1 MEEKRGCGWRKVGGA
16 YLVGEGLTVTCDA
29 LPLDLEPCGECG
41 YTVPFSRG
49 IQEIHLGYL
58 TSKVEKAHERQGGL
72 CRDEFPCPIC
82 GSGLP
87 GKIFLMF
94 VSQEYYTPESFIS
107 EARKLGVSKRIAPQ
121 CLPKNFL
128 LGRDWI
134 FLAHKRVSFR
144 AYDGSSGWKGDVKRG
159 IFYAF
164 RPQRIEM
171 LLWKDTL
178 RENFESEVQEWE
190 KKGFTVVLI
199 DPYPENVAKHGRKE
213 KASRLPGWKVGM
225 KKNGEGLQE
234 GKA

>member
-1 MEEKRGCGWRKVGGA
+1 MMVEEKRGCGWRKVGGA
-16 YLVGEGLTVTCDA
+16 YLVGEGLTVECDA

-41 YTVPFSRG
+41 YAVPFSRG
-49 IQEIHLGYL
+49 IQEIHSGYL
-58 TSKVEKAHERQGGL
+58 TSKVEKAHQRLPRGL
-72 CRDEFPCPIC
+72 CKDSFPCPIC

-87 GKIFLMF
+87 KKIFLMY

-107 EARKLGVSKRIAPQ
+107 EAKRMGVSKRIAPQ
-121 CLPKNFL
+121 SIPKNFL

-134 FLAHKRVSFR
+134 FLAHKRVSFSAR
-144 AYDGSSGWKGDVKRG
+144 ALLSDEWKDEIKRG

-178 RENFESEVQEWE
+178 RENFESEIQEWE

-199 DPYPENVAKHGRKE
+199 DPYPENVARHEGKE
-213 KASRLPGWKVGM
+213 KASRREK
-225 KKNGEGLQE
+225 Q
-234 GKA
+234 